1 MIIESILIK
10 EGLFKRSERF
20 SPHVNLIH
28 SQENSVG
35 KTTFLRFILY
45 SLGFSIPN
53 TRGIKFERCEV
64 TTTILSDI
72 GEQIKLTRSNA
83 TVLRLEKDGASTTY
97 VLPSQQ
103 KELHSLLFNTENED
117 LLNNI
122 LGCIY
127 ADQEKGWTLLNRGVA
142 IGSVHFN
149 IEELLRGL
157 TGKDCRSL
165 IAERDRTRR
174 ELEKYRQM
182 SSIAQYQE
190 AVLSGEG
197 ALLKDTY
204 KDTVSI
210 ETESLLIRQKELRK
224 ELIRID
230 AAIKD
235 NGLFRKYIANMKL
248 QIRLPNGDVMLVTED
263 SFVGLLD
270 TVDYLAAKRN
280 LVAYELQKIADNL
293 SQIQSESQKEAEQL
307 SFVES
312 EDVAEVFDRNLSS
325 IPINAVAIAKRIR
338 QLETHLRELNDT
350 ISEKTRTNNDAA
362 VSMHRTIVHYA
373 TELGIGD
380 ETTISERYLFT
391 SNLKE
396 LSGATLH
403 KTVFA
408 FRLAY
413 LLEAQKL
420 LGIRLPIILDSPRG
434 KEVDEKNIQKMIE
447 ILKRDFSDNQIIIAS
462 IFDYDFDEMHRIEIH
477 ERLIDTPQESEN

>member
-10 EGLFKRSERF
+10 EGVFKRSEQF
-20 SPHVNLIH
+20 SPHANLIH
-28 SQENSVG
+28 SRENSVG

-45 SLGFSIPN
+45 SLGFNIPN

-72 GEQIKLTRSNA
+72 GERIKLTRSNA
-83 TVLRLEKDGASTTY
+83 TVLLMERGSVSTTF

-103 KELHSLLFNTENED
+103 KELHALLFNTQNED

-157 TGKDCRSL
+157 SGKDCKSL
-165 IAERDRTRR
+165 ITERDRTKR
-174 ELEKYRQM
+174 ELEKYKQM
-182 SSIAQYQE
+182 SSIAQYQD
-190 AVLSGEG
+190 AVISGEG
-197 ALLKDTY
+197 SLVRDSY
-204 KDTVSI
+204 EDTVNV

-224 ELIRID
+224 ELTRID

-248 QIRLPNGDVMLVTED
+248 QIRLPSGDIMLVTED
-263 SFVGLLD
+263 CFVGLLD
-270 TVDYLAAKRN
+270 TVEYLAAKRN
-280 LVAYELQKIADNL
+280 IVAYELQKIADSL
-293 SQIQSESQKEAEQL
+293 ARIQSESQKETEQL
-307 SFVES
+307 SFIES
-312 EDVAEVFDRNLSS
+312 KDVAEVFDRNLSS
-325 IPINAVAIAKRIR
+325 IPINAVAIAQKIR
-338 QLETHLRELNDT
+338 QLETHLRELNDA
-350 ISEKTRTNNDAA
+350 ISEKTRSNNDAA
-362 VSMHRTIVHYA
+362 ASMYKTIVRYA

-380 ETTISERYLFT
+380 ETTISAGYLFT

-413 LLEAQKL
+413 LLEVQKL

-447 ILKRDFSDNQIIIAS
+447 ILKRDFSENQIIIAS
-462 IFDYDFDEMHRIEIH
+462 IFDYAFDEIHRIEINQ
-477 ERLIDTPQESEN
+477 RLIVTPQENEN